1 MTLAHDE
8 LTAYLSDHILAS
20 LVTAAIGDAMGAA
33 SEQHTIGEVVARYG
47 GLLKEFHAPSTETF
61 SHGNLA
67 GQITD
72 DCSQMF
78 LLAQL
83 LIDCDGI
90 FPEAS
95 WIAAL
100 VEWSQTSPHRNQMG
114 PTSRPLL
121 EAIANGQ
128 DTTMIGCNPI
138 SKRRLTTF
146 GATNGAA
153 MRIAPVGLI
162 WPGNIERAVELAWQT
177 CRPTHNTQIAAAGAG
192 AIAAGVSNAL
202 ESDAGVW
209 SVVRACLD
217 GARMGEIIGL
227 REGRN
232 VPGPNIAR
240 RIELAVEEALR
251 ARDLLDAIYRIEAT
265 VGTSVMMA
273 DSVPAA
279 IGLFV
284 AANGDPLA
292 TVSAGATIGNDSDT
306 IASMA
311 GSLAGALSGMETVP
325 TNLFAQVKSANIED
339 IESLASGLT
348 LICTSRLSFASNAA
362 QINRS

>member
-1 MTLAHDE
+1 MTLAHHE
-8 LTAYLSDHILAS
+8 PLGNLSGHILAS
-20 LVTAAIGDAMGAA
+20 LATAAIGDAMGAA
-33 SEQHTIGEVVARYG
+33 CEQHTIGEVVDRYG
-47 GLLKEFHAPSTETF
+47 GLLKEFHAPSTDTF
-61 SHGNLA
+61 SYGNLA

-78 LLAQL
+78 LLAEL
-83 LIDCDGI
+83 LISRNGI
-90 FPEAS
+90 FSEAS

-100 VEWSQTSPHRNQMG
+100 VEWSRTSPHRNQMG

-121 EAIANGQ
+121 EAIATGQ

-162 WPGNIERAVELAWQT
+162 WPGNIERAVELAWKT

-192 AIAAGVSNAL
+192 AIAAGIASAL
-202 ESDAGVW
+202 IPNAGVW

-217 GARMGEIIGL
+217 GARMGEILGL

-251 ARDLLDAIYRIEAT
+251 ARDLIDALYRIEAA

-279 IGLFV
+279 IGVFV

-306 IASMA
+306 IASIA
-311 GSLAGALSGMETVP
+311 GSLAGALSGMDTVP
-325 TNLFAQVKSANIED
+325 SDLFAQIKSANFED
-339 IESLASGLT
+339 IEALAAGLT
-348 LICTSRLSFASNAA
+348 HICANRSSSATNAA
-362 QINRS
+362 CPA

>member
-1 MTLAHDE
+1 MSPAHNM
-8 LTAYLSDHILAS
+8 LISNLSDRILAS

-33 SEQHTIGEVVARYG
+33 TEQHTIAEVVARYG

-67 GQITD
+67 GQVTD

-83 LIDCDGI
+83 LINSGGT
-90 FPEAS
+90 FSEAS
-95 WIAAL
+95 WLASL
-100 VEWSQTSPHRNQMG
+100 VEWSQTSPHRSQMG
-114 PTSRPLL
+114 PTSRQLL
-121 EAIANGQ
+121 EAISAGL
-128 DTTMIGCNPI
+128 DTTVIGCNPI
-138 SKRRLTTF
+138 SKRQFTTF

-153 MRIAPVGLI
+153 MRVAPVGMI
-162 WPGNIERAVELAWQT
+162 WPGNIERAVTMAWQT
-177 CRPTHNTQIAAAGAG
+177 CRPTHNTQVAAAGAG
-192 AIAAGVSNAL
+192 AIAAGIANAL
-202 ESDAGVW
+202 EPGAGVW
-209 SVVRACLD
+209 SVVRACME
-217 GARMGEIIGL
+217 GARIGEIIGL
-227 REGRN
+227 REGRH

-251 ARDLLDAIYRIEAT
+251 ARDLLDAIYRIEAS

-279 IGLFV
+279 IGVFV

-292 TVSAGATIGNDSDT
+292 AVSAGATIGNDSDT

-311 GSLAGALSGMETVP
+311 GSLAGALAGMASVP
-325 TNLFAQVKSANIED
+325 TNLYAQVKSANND
-339 IESLASGLT
+339 DMNALASGLT
-348 LICTSRLSFASNAA
+348 HIATSRS
-362 QINRS
+362 

>member
-8 LTAYLSDHILAS
+8 LTGYLSDHILAS

-83 LIDCDGI
+83 LIDYDGI

-177 CRPTHNTQIAAAGAG
+177 CRPTHNTQIAAAGACSSQP
-192 AIAAGVSNAL
+192 ALQTLSNPMPEYGQSFEHAWMAP
-202 ESDAGVW
+202 EWEKS
-209 SVVRACLD
+209 SVYAKEEMYQDLTSP
-217 GARMGEIIGL
+217 E
-227 REGRN
+227 
-232 VPGPNIAR
+232 
-240 RIELAVEEALR
+240 ELNW
-251 ARDLLDAIYRIEAT
+251 
-265 VGTSVMMA
+265 
-273 DSVPAA
+273 P
-279 IGLFV
+279 
-284 AANGDPLA
+284 
-292 TVSAGATIGNDSDT
+292 
-306 IASMA
+306 
-311 GSLAGALSGMETVP
+311 
-325 TNLFAQVKSANIED
+325 
-339 IESLASGLT
+339 
-348 LICTSRLSFASNAA
+348 
-362 QINRS
+362 